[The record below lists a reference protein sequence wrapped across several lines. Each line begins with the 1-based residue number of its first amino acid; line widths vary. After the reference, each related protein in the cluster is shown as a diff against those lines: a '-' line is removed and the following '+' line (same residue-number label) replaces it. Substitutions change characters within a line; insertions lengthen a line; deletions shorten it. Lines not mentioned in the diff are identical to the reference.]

1 MKYNYELRQVD
12 AVWYDDHWVWNESY
26 FIEDVEL
33 EDATEEEFL
42 LGQIVPECRKY
53 FAVEYDAN
61 GDVFELV
68 DKRDGRRPVL
78 ALDLARCR
86 SKLPR

>member
-1 MKYNYELRQVD
+1 MKYDHELRQVD
-12 AVWYDDHWVWNESY
+12 AVWYDDHWIWNESY
-26 FIEDVEL
+26 HIEDVEL

-78 ALDLARCR
+78 ALDLAP
-86 SKLPR
+86 LPF

>member
-1 MKYNYELRQVD
+1 MKYDYELLQVD
-12 AVWYDDHWVWNESY
+12 ALWYNDHWVWNESY

-33 EDATEEEFL
+33 EDGTEEEFL
-42 LGQIVPECRKY
+42 LEQIVPECRKY
-53 FAVEYDAN
+53 FAVEYDVN

-78 ALDLARCR
+78 ALDLAP
-86 SKLPR
+86 LPF

>member
-12 AVWYDDHWVWNESY
+12 ALWYDDRWVWNESY
-26 FIEDVEL
+26 HIEDVEL
-33 EDATEEEFL
+33 EDGTEEEFL

-61 GDVFELV
+61 GDVFELL
-68 DKRDGRRPVL
+68 DKTEDNRPAMVL
-78 ALDLARCR
+78 VPMAAPLFN
-86 SKLPR
+86 

>member
-12 AVWYDDHWVWNESY
+12 ALWYDDHWVWNESY

-33 EDATEEEFL
+33 EDGTEKEFL
-42 LGQIVPECRKY
+42 LEQIVPECRKY

-61 GDVFELV
+61 GDVFELL
-68 DKRDGRRPVL
+68 DKTEDNRPVM
-78 ALDLARCR
+78 ALVLMAAP
-86 SKLPR
+86 LPF

>member
-1 MKYNYELRQVD
+1 MKSDYELRQVD
-12 AVWYDDHWVWNESY
+12 ALWYDDHWIWNESY
-26 FIEDVEL
+26 HIEDVEL

-78 ALDLARCR
+78 ALDLAP
-86 SKLPR
+86 LPF

>member
-12 AVWYDDHWVWNESY
+12 ALWYDGHWVWNESY
-26 FIEDVEL
+26 HIEDVEL
-33 EDATEEEFL
+33 EDGTEKEFL
-42 LGQIVPECRKY
+42 LEQIVPECRKY
-53 FAVEYDAN
+53 FAVEYYAN

-78 ALDLARCR
+78 ALDL
-86 SKLPR
+86 SPLPF

>member
-12 AVWYDDHWVWNESY
+12 ALWYDDHWVWNESY
-26 FIEDVEL
+26 HIEDVEL
-33 EDATEEEFL
+33 EDGTEEEFL

-53 FAVEYDAN
+53 FTVEYGVN

-78 ALDLARCR
+78 ALDLAP
-86 SKLPR
+86 LPF

>member
-1 MKYNYELRQVD
+1 MKYDHELLQVD
-12 AVWYDDHWVWNESY
+12 ALWYNDHWVWNESY

-33 EDATEEEFL
+33 EDGTEEEFL

-78 ALDLARCR
+78 ALDLAP
-86 SKLPR
+86 LPF

>member
-1 MKYNYELRQVD
+1 MKYDYELRQVD
-12 AVWYDDHWVWNESY
+12 AVWYDDHWIWNESY
-26 FIEDVEL
+26 HIEDVEL

-78 ALDLARCR
+78 ALDLAP
-86 SKLPR
+86 LPF

>member
-1 MKYNYELRQVD
+1 MKYDYELRQVD

-42 LGQIVPECRKY
+42 LGQIVPECCKY

-61 GDVFELV
+61 GDVFELL
-68 DKRDGRRPVL
+68 DKTEDNRPAMALVL
-78 ALDLARCR
+78 VP
-86 SKLPR
+86 LPF

>member
-1 MKYNYELRQVD
+1 MKYDYELRQVD
-12 AVWYDDHWVWNESY
+12 AVWYDDHWIWNESY
-26 FIEDVEL
+26 HIEDVEL

-42 LGQIVPECRKY
+42 LEQIVPECRKY

-78 ALDLARCR
+78 RWIWPRCR

>member
-1 MKYNYELRQVD
+1 MKYDYELRQVD

-53 FAVEYDAN
+53 FAVEYDVRC
-61 GDVFELV
+61 DVIELV
-68 DKRDGRRPVL
+68 DNRDGRRPGL
-78 ALDLARCR
+78 ALDLAP
-86 SKLPR
+86 LPF

>member
-1 MKYNYELRQVD
+1 MKYDYELRQVD
-12 AVWYDDHWVWNESY
+12 AVWYDDHWIWNESY
-26 FIEDVEL
+26 HIEDVEL
-33 EDATEEEFL
+33 EDGTEEEFL
-42 LGQIVPECRKY
+42 LEQIVPECRKY

-78 ALDLARCR
+78 ALDLAP
-86 SKLPR
+86 LPF

>member
-1 MKYNYELRQVD
+1 MKYDYELRQVD
-12 AVWYDDHWVWNESY
+12 ALWYDDHWIWNESY
-26 FIEDVEL
+26 HIEDVEL

-78 ALDLARCR
+78 ALDLAP
-86 SKLPR
+86 LPF

>member
-12 AVWYDDHWVWNESY
+12 ALWYDDHWVWNESY

-42 LGQIVPECRKY
+42 LEQIVPECRKD
-53 FAVEYDAN
+53 FTAEYNAQS
-61 GDVFELV
+61 DVFELL
-68 DKRDGRRPVL
+68 DKTEDNRPVMALVL
-78 ALDLARCR
+78 AP
-86 SKLPR
+86 LPF

>member
-12 AVWYDDHWVWNESY
+12 ALWYDGHWVWNESY
-26 FIEDVEL
+26 HIEDVEL
-33 EDATEEEFL
+33 EDGTEKEFL
-42 LGQIVPECRKY
+42 LEQIVPECRKY

-78 ALDLARCR
+78 ALDL
-86 SKLPR
+86 SPLPF